1 MIHIAIVEDE
11 KEFAQ
16 TLQDYIQ
23 RYMAETHTAIQ
34 TDTFH
39 DGMSFLDEYSGKYQI
54 VFMDIAMPHM
64 NGMDTAER
72 LRKVDSNVCLI
83 FITSLAQYAIRG
95 YEVEALDFIV
105 KPVAYDLFK
114 IRLEKAISRIRTADY
129 YTIKTA
135 N

>member
-64 NGMDTAER
+64 NGYSGTAAEGGFEC
-72 LRKVDSNVCLI
+72 V
-83 FITSLAQYAIRG
+83 
-95 YEVEALDFIV
+95 
-105 KPVAYDLFK
+105 PDLYYQSGSV
-114 IRLEKAISRIRTADY
+114 RDQRI
-129 YTIKTA
+129 
-135 N
+135 